1 MPDLLFWCLIC
12 SGVITTYAAI
22 ASFVLNEIA
31 WHELEEY
38 CKQKKQPKLFGV
50 IFDFREQMTLG
61 AGILQMIA
69 TAVFAV
75 TLAAT
80 WIGPRQVTELSA
92 TQLTSIIGLVCF
104 SLVFCGSW
112 IPWAVGRVGAVPF
125 LFRTW
130 RWWWMVSALA
140 WPLLVGGR
148 FVTAIFA
155 RASGQDDEVEDEEE
169 AFEDEILSMVSEG
182 EQDGFL
188 ESDARDMI
196 EGVMELDDNDVSS
209 VMTHRSQV
217 DALEENTDW
226 DEMLRFTVESGRTR
240 IPVYQEKIDNIV
252 GLLYAKD
259 LLRESLRSESK
270 RKPLR
275 KLLRDPLFVP
285 ETTLLDEMLSKFLHV
300 RTHMAIIKD
309 EYGGFAGVITIED
322 IIEEIVGEIVDETD
336 KDMSEEITILNDQQA
351 DVLGTVH
358 IGRLNETLGI
368 ELPEDDH
375 FDTLSG
381 LIMQQL
387 NEIPR
392 PGRELVL
399 GRVQFNIQEAN
410 RRQIKSVRITRLEDD
425 IE

>member
-1 MPDLLFWCLIC
+1 
-12 SGVITTYAAI
+12 
-22 ASFVLNEIA
+22 
-31 WHELEEY
+31 
-38 CKQKKQPKLFGV
+38 
-50 IFDFREQMTLG
+50 MTLG

-275 KLLRDPLFVP
+275 KLLR
-285 ETTLLDEMLSKFLHV
+285 
-300 RTHMAIIKD
+300 
-309 EYGGFAGVITIED
+309 
-322 IIEEIVGEIVDETD
+322 
-336 KDMSEEITILNDQQA
+336 
-351 DVLGTVH
+351 
-358 IGRLNETLGI
+358 
-368 ELPEDDH
+368 
-375 FDTLSG
+375 
-381 LIMQQL
+381 
-387 NEIPR
+387 
-392 PGRELVL
+392 
-399 GRVQFNIQEAN
+399 
-410 RRQIKSVRITRLEDD
+410 
-425 IE
+425 